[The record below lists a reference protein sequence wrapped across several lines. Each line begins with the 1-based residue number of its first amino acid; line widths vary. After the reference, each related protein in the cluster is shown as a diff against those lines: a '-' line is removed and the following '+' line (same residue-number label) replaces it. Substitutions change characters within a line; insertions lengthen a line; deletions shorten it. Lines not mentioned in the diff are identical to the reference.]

1 MLLNLHLVQVCY
13 LRILYLFID
22 PAPSVYRVSG
32 LVSHVAD
39 CLGLPKLQ
47 EEIRRFLYDQLYPF
61 ADIPGDRVNL
71 RTCPD
76 FRGKVYVF
84 HSAKAMFFAP
94 SDQSGVGGM
103 RREIIRATPS
113 WRGGPGRYDCVY
125 VAKGG
130 VDVGFQSLLVARVCL
145 FFSCGYN
152 GCDYSCA
159 LVDWFLPVAGEV
171 DELTGMWIVAPETDN
186 QDRRVQSVISLD
198 SIIRSA
204 HLIPVY
210 GNDLVPIDFHF
221 SETLDAFK
229 AYYVNKYI
237 DHHAH
242 TLVF

>member
-1 MLLNLHLVQVCY
+1 
-13 LRILYLFID
+13 
-22 PAPSVYRVSG
+22 
-32 LVSHVAD
+32 
-39 CLGLPKLQ
+39 
-47 EEIRRFLYDQLYPF
+47 
-61 ADIPGDRVNL
+61 
-71 RTCPD
+71 
-76 FRGKVYVF
+76 
-84 HSAKAMFFAP
+84 
-94 SDQSGVGGM
+94 
-103 RREIIRATPS
+103 
-113 WRGGPGRYDCVY
+113 GPGCYDCVY

-130 VDVGFQSLLVARVCL
+130 VDAGFQSLLVARVHL

-152 GCDYSCA
+152 GCDYSCT

-171 DELTGMWIVAPETDN
+171 VELTGMWIVAPETDN
-186 QDRRVQSVISLD
+186 QDRRVQSVISLG
-198 SIIRSA
+198 SIIWSA

>member
-1 MLLNLHLVQVCY
+1 
-13 LRILYLFID
+13 
-22 PAPSVYRVSG
+22 
-32 LVSHVAD
+32 
-39 CLGLPKLQ
+39 
-47 EEIRRFLYDQLYPF
+47 
-61 ADIPGDRVNL
+61 
-71 RTCPD
+71 
-76 FRGKVYVF
+76 
-84 HSAKAMFFAP
+84 MFFAP
-94 SDQSGVGGM
+94 SDQLGVGGM
-103 RREIIRATPS
+103 HREIIRATPS

-125 VAKGG
+125 VAKGGVDVAKGG

-152 GCDYSCA
+152 GCDYPCA

-171 DELTGMWIVAPETDN
+171 DELMGMWIVAPETDN
-186 QDRRVQSVISLD
+186 QDRCMQSVISLD
-198 SIIRSA
+198 SIIWSA

-210 GNDLVPIDFHF
+210 GNNLVPIDFHF